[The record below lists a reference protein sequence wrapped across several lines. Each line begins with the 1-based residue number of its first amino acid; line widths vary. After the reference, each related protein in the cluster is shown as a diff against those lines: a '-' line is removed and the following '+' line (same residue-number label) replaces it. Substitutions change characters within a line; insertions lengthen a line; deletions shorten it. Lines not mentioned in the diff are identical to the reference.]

1 MIFQVLYGR
10 RENHDDVTIMAVAVN
25 AEGGIETNT
34 VSELWSSAY
43 YGHGVGERFYL
54 GGETYMEK

>member
-34 VSELWSSAY
+34 VSKLSSSAHY
-43 YGHGVGERFYL
+43 ESWRFYL
-54 GGETYMEK
+54 GGETYMENK